1 MKHLVKFIVVTL
13 LLFACT
19 NVQAEQ
25 RIAFLDMKFVL
36 NNSKAGK
43 GAQEFLQK
51 TFKESQEKYA
61 KKEKELKG
69 KETDLLTK
77 RTILSKEDYKKEA
90 SKLREEVIKFQA
102 EKRTSL
108 EKIAKLRTNARSKL
122 LEKLDPIVKKYISE
136 NNISMVL
143 DDKSVVMGD
152 VSNNI
157 TNEIVKLLNKEVP
170 SISLK

>member
-1 MKHLVKFIVVTL
+1 M
-13 LLFACT
+13 
-19 NVQAEQ
+19 
-25 RIAFLDMKFVL
+25 
-36 NNSKAGK
+36 
-43 GAQEFLQK
+43 
-51 TFKESQEKYA
+51 
-61 KKEKELKG
+61 KKELILFFKPDENFS
-69 KETDLLTK
+69 
-77 RTILSKEDYKKEA
+77 LSKEDYKKEA

>member
-13 LLFACT
+13 LLFTCT
-19 NVQAEQ
+19 NAQAEQ
-25 RIAFLDMKFVL
+25 KIAFLDMKFVL

-43 GAQEFLQK
+43 GAQDFLKK
-51 TFKESQEKYA
+51 TFKENQDKFA
-61 KKEKELKG
+61 KKEKELKN

-77 RTILSKEDYKKEA
+77 RTTLSKEDYKKEA
-90 SKLREEVIKFQA
+90 SKLREEVIKFQT
-102 EKRTSL
+102 ERRTSL

-122 LEKLDPIVKKYISE
+122 IEKLDPIVKKYISE

-143 DDKSVVMGD
+143 DNKTVVMGD
-152 VSNNI
+152 ESYNI